1 MNPSPM
7 ASTSPTPSPGASHA
21 LTPTPL
27 STPSSPTDAMPLS
40 DTTPILIVEDEP
52 KLAALLAEYL
62 RVAGMPCRIL
72 SDGRDVLPAVRA
84 TQPRLILLDL
94 MLPGMD
100 GLEVCRAVREI
111 SDVPVVMLT
120 ARAAETDRLLGL
132 ELGADDY
139 ICKPFSPREVV
150 ARVKAILRRVRG
162 AGIAPAP
169 PGSAAFANAVPPRAL
184 VIDAVRHH
192 ARLDGHELPL
202 TPVELRLLATLAS
215 HPDKTFPRA
224 HLLDRMYDDHRVVA
238 DRTVDSH
245 IKNLRRKLQAIRP
258 DEEIVRS
265 IYGVGYRLELRTD
278 RPGMGATRRGVAA
291 IDNPAGAMP
300 E

>member
-1 MNPSPM
+1 MTLADS
-7 ASTSPTPSPGASHA
+7 A
-21 LTPTPL
+21 
-27 STPSSPTDAMPLS
+27 
-40 DTTPILIVEDEP
+40 PILIVEDEP

-72 SDGRDVLPAVRA
+72 TDGRDVLPAVRM
-84 TQPRLILLDL
+84 TEPRLVLLDL

-111 SDVPVVMLT
+111 SEVPIVMLT

-162 AGIAPAP
+162 
-169 PGSAAFANAVPPRAL
+169 NVPPAGTVTGAACAAQTPAL

-265 IYGVGYRLELRTD
+265 IYGVGYRLELRTE
-278 RPGMGATRRGVAA
+278 RPGALATRHGVAA
-291 IDNPAGAMP
+291 IDNPAAAMP

>member
-1 MNPSPM
+1 MNL
-7 ASTSPTPSPGASHA
+7 ALQTLADKGA
-21 LTPTPL
+21 PL
-27 STPSSPTDAMPLS
+27 RSPTDVMTLA
-40 DTTPILIVEDEP
+40 DTAPILIVEDEP

-72 SDGRDVLPAVRA
+72 SDGRDVLPAVR
-84 TQPRLILLDL
+84 TTEPRLILLDL

-100 GLEVCRAVREI
+100 GLEVCRVVREI
-111 SDVPVVMLT
+111 SEVPIVMLT

-162 AGIAPAP
+162 PASATTTAAPE
-169 PGSAAFANAVPPRAL
+169 VPPPQPAL

-278 RPGMGATRRGVAA
+278 RPGRLAARLDVAASVAA
-291 IDNPAGAMP
+291 IDNPPGTVP

>member
-1 MNPSPM
+1 MHTHS
-7 ASTSPTPSPGASHA
+7 STSSQSISSTLA
-21 LTPTPL
+21 L
-27 STPSSPTDAMPLS
+27 PSSPAGVAAPPTAATLADSA
-40 DTTPILIVEDEP
+40 PILIVEDEP

-72 SDGRDVLPAVRA
+72 TDGRDVLPAVRV
-84 TQPRLILLDL
+84 TEPRLVLLDL

-100 GLEVCRAVREI
+100 GLEVCRAVREV
-111 SDVPVVMLT
+111 SEVPIVMLT

-162 AGIAPAP
+162 
-169 PGSAAFANAVPPRAL
+169 NAVLAGAAASSTAPQTPAL

-278 RPGMGATRRGVAA
+278 RAGALATRRDVAA
-291 IDNPAGAMP
+291 IDNPGAAMP

>member
-1 MNPSPM
+1 MHSISQTASPH
-7 ASTSPTPSPGASHA
+7 SA
-21 LTPTPL
+21 LR
-27 STPSSPTDAMPLS
+27 SPTDAMTLS
-40 DTTPILIVEDEP
+40 DAAPILIVEDEP

-84 TQPRLILLDL
+84 TEPRLVLLDL

-111 SDVPVVMLT
+111 SEVPIVMLT

-150 ARVKAILRRVRG
+150 ARVKAILRRVRAASVNG
-162 AGIAPAP
+162 GTAAAPQQP
-169 PGSAAFANAVPPRAL
+169 AL

-278 RPGMGATRRGVAA
+278 RPGTLAARHGVAA
-291 IDNPAGAMP
+291 IDNTAGAVP

>member
-1 MNPSPM
+1 MNL
-7 ASTSPTPSPGASHA
+7 ALQTLADKGA
-21 LTPTPL
+21 PL
-27 STPSSPTDAMPLS
+27 RSPTDVMTLA
-40 DTTPILIVEDEP
+40 DTAPILIVEDEP

-72 SDGRDVLPAVRA
+72 SDGRDVLPAVR
-84 TQPRLILLDL
+84 TTEPRLILLDL

-111 SDVPVVMLT
+111 SEVPIVMLT

-162 AGIAPAP
+162 PASAMATAAPE
-169 PGSAAFANAVPPRAL
+169 VPPPQPAL

-278 RPGMGATRRGVAA
+278 RPGRLAARLDVATGVAA
-291 IDNPAGAMP
+291 IDNPPGTVP

>member
-1 MNPSPM
+1 MSPPP
-7 ASTSPTPSPGASHA
+7 PTA
-21 LTPTPL
+21 LR
-27 STPSSPTDAMPLS
+27 SPTDAMTLA
-40 DTTPILIVEDEP
+40 DTAPILIVEDEP

-62 RVAGMPCRIL
+62 RVAGMPCRIV

-84 TQPRLILLDL
+84 TEPRLLLLDL

-100 GLEVCRAVREI
+100 GLEVFRAVREV
-111 SDVPVVMLT
+111 SEVPIVMLT

-162 AGIAPAP
+162 ASVGSSNGAPAATVAP
-169 PGSAAFANAVPPRAL
+169 QAPAL

-278 RPGMGATRRGVAA
+278 RPGALAARHGVAA
-291 IDNPAGAMP
+291 IDNPAGAVP

>member
-1 MNPSPM
+1 MHL
-7 ASTSPTPSPGASHA
+7 TSPIASQSASAHSA
-21 LTPTPL
+21 LR
-27 STPSSPTDAMPLS
+27 SPTDAMTLA
-40 DTTPILIVEDEP
+40 DTAPILIVEDEP

-84 TQPRLILLDL
+84 TQPRLLLLDL

-111 SDVPVVMLT
+111 SEVPIVMLT

-162 AGIAPAP
+162 ASVASSHGAPAAAIAPQP
-169 PGSAAFANAVPPRAL
+169 PAL

-278 RPGMGATRRGVAA
+278 RPGALAARPGVTA
-291 IDNPAGAMP
+291 IDNPAGAVP

>member
-1 MNPSPM
+1 M
-7 ASTSPTPSPGASHA
+7 T
-21 LTPTPL
+21 
-27 STPSSPTDAMPLS
+27 LS
-40 DTTPILIVEDEP
+40 DAAPILIVEDEP

-72 SDGRDVLPAVRA
+72 SDGHDVLPAVRA
-84 TQPRLILLDL
+84 TEPRLVLLDL

-111 SDVPVVMLT
+111 SEVPIVMLT

-162 AGIAPAP
+162 AAGARANGDAAAIAPQQ
-169 PGSAAFANAVPPRAL
+169 RAL

-245 IKNLRRKLQAIRP
+245 IKNLRRKLQAVRP

-278 RPGMGATRRGVAA
+278 RPGTLAARHGVTT

-300 E
+300 K

>member
-1 MNPSPM
+1 MHPALQTESPLRSPS
-7 ASTSPTPSPGASHA
+7 
-21 LTPTPL
+21 
-27 STPSSPTDAMPLS
+27 DAMTFA
-40 DTTPILIVEDEP
+40 DTAPILIVEDEP
-52 KLAALLAEYL
+52 KLAALLVEYL
-62 RVAGMPCRIL
+62 RAAGMPCRIVA
-72 SDGRDVLPAVRA
+72 DGRDVLPAVRA
-84 TQPRLILLDL
+84 TEPRLVLLDL

-111 SDVPVVMLT
+111 SEVPIVMLT

-162 AGIAPAP
+162 NGATAGAPA
-169 PGSAAFANAVPPRAL
+169 AAPQTPAL
-184 VIDAVRHH
+184 VIDPVRHH

-278 RPGMGATRRGVAA
+278 RPAGHPARHGVAA
-291 IDNPAGAMP
+291 IDNPAGAVP